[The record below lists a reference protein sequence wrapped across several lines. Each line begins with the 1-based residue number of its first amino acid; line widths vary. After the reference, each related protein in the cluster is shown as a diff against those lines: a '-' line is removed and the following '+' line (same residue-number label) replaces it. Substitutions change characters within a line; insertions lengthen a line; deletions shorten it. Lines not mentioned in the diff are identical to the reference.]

1 MTTKITKT
9 EVQEVIEHFGD
20 KTISKGCIGRT
31 KTGLL
36 VELVRELK
44 NSYEDADCRRI
55 NKMTIEKILGHPILI
70 GDVLEKTGGTGGT
83 VYQDQDD
90 KILELYYKWDDCGV
104 SKSLQ
109 QILEKAEWETAPML
123 PTLKLNKK
131 SPLDSTV
138 EIKQV
143 LKSPAAELFSFLH
156 SLIPTK

>member
-109 QILEKAEWETAPML
+109 QILEKAEREDEFSTRTEFVEHHEVLAP
-123 PTLKLNKK
+123 
-131 SPLDSTV
+131 V
-138 EIKQV
+138 
-143 LKSPAAELFSFLH
+143 AELFSFLH

>member
-109 QILEKAEWETAPML
+109 QILEKAERE
-123 PTLKLNKK
+123 
-131 SPLDSTV
+131 DEFSTRTEFV
-138 EIKQV
+138 EHHEV
-143 LKSPAAELFSFLH
+143 LAPAAELFSFLH